1 MSEHDPGAP
10 PTRTRNRLLV
20 SVPALPDDNFD
31 RTVVYMIDHEDSGAI
46 GVVLNRPTGSE
57 VPEEL
62 RIGPAWASPPVVF
75 SGGPVSPEAV
85 IMLGRRQLG
94 ARQRGASAVG
104 GTVAVLS
111 ADAVADREVEGVDL
125 LRAYAGYAGWG
136 PSQLDGELSAGVWV
150 VLDVARRCVLRRAA
164 EPVASCA
171 QSRRWPTGCDRP
183 PSRRPQ
189 RELNPRSGRTSAL
202 GK

>member
-111 ADAVADREVEGVDL
+111 ADAVADRDVEGVDL

-150 VLDVARRCVLRRAA
+150 VLDALPDDVFSA
-164 EPVASCA
+164 EPQNLWRRVL
-171 QSRRWPTGCDRP
+171 SRGGGRLAAIARHPDD
-183 PSRRPQ
+183 PSV
-189 RELNPRSGRTSAL
+189 N
-202 GK
+202 

>member
-1 MSEHDPGAP
+1 MSEDDPGAP

-111 ADAVADREVEGVDL
+111 ADAVADRDVEGVDL

-150 VLDVARRCVLRRAA
+150 VLDALPDDVFSA
-164 EPVASCA
+164 EPQNLWRRVL
-171 QSRRWPTGCDRP
+171 SRGGGRLAAIARHPDD
-183 PSRRPQ
+183 PSV
-189 RELNPRSGRTSAL
+189 N
-202 GK
+202 

>member
-150 VLDVARRCVLRRAA
+150 VLDALPDDVFSA
-164 EPVASCA
+164 EPQNLWRRVL
-171 QSRRWPTGCDRP
+171 SRGGGRLAAIARHPDD
-183 PSRRPQ
+183 PSV
-189 RELNPRSGRTSAL
+189 N
-202 GK
+202 

>member
-1 MSEHDPGAP
+1 MSEDDPGAP

-136 PSQLDGELSAGVWV
+136 PSQLGGELSAGVWV
-150 VLDVARRCVLRRAA
+150 VLDALPDDVFSA
-164 EPVASCA
+164 EPQNLWRRVL
-171 QSRRWPTGCDRP
+171 SRGGGRLAAIARHPDD
-183 PSRRPQ
+183 PSV
-189 RELNPRSGRTSAL
+189 N
-202 GK
+202 

>member
-1 MSEHDPGAP
+1 MSEDDPGAP

-150 VLDVARRCVLRRAA
+150 VLDALPDDVFSA
-164 EPVASCA
+164 EPQNLWRRVL
-171 QSRRWPTGCDRP
+171 SRGGGRLAAIARHPDD
-183 PSRRPQ
+183 PSV
-189 RELNPRSGRTSAL
+189 N
-202 GK
+202 

>member
-62 RIGPAWASPPVVF
+62 GIGPAWASPPVVF

-111 ADAVADREVEGVDL
+111 ADAVADRDVEGVDL

-150 VLDVARRCVLRRAA
+150 VLDALPDDVFSA
-164 EPVASCA
+164 EPQNLWRRVL
-171 QSRRWPTGCDRP
+171 SRGGGRLAAIARHPDD
-183 PSRRPQ
+183 PSV
-189 RELNPRSGRTSAL
+189 N
-202 GK
+202 

>member
-94 ARQRGASAVG
+94 ARQRCLGRWRNGGGVVRGRGCGPGGRGRRPLACVCRIRRVG
-104 GTVAVLS
+104 TQPARRRTVRGRL
-111 ADAVADREVEGVDL
+111 G
-125 LRAYAGYAGWG
+125 G
-136 PSQLDGELSAGVWV
+136 
-150 VLDVARRCVLRRAA
+150 ARRC
-164 EPVASCA
+164 
-171 QSRRWPTGCDRP
+171 PTMCSP
-183 PSRRPQ
+183 PSRRTCGVVCSVA
-189 RELNPRSGRTSAL
+189 EVADWLRSPAIPTTPA
-202 GK
+202 